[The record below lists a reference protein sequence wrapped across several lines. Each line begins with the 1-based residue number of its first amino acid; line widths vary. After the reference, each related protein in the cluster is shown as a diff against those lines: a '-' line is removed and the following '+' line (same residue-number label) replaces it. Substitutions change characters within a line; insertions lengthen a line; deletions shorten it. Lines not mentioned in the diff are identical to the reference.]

1 MPLYKI
7 LYTLVVAPLWWQKSS
22 NFLKLFL
29 CSYKKLF
36 YICNRNR
43 VNERAISSVGS
54 EHLPYKQGVTG
65 SNPVSPTTC
74 KTFLRYSFVCD
85 DIYRAISSVGSE
97 HLLYKQWVTGSN
109 PVSTTTYQTSM
120 RESFFCEYIDRAISS
135 VGSEHLPYKQ
145 GVTGSNP
152 VSPTISNKLFNFLKG
167 FFVF

>member
-65 SNPVSPTTC
+65 SNPVSPTT
-74 KTFLRYSFVCD
+74 F
-85 DIYRAISSVGSE
+85 
-97 HLLYKQWVTGSN
+97 
-109 PVSTTTYQTSM
+109 QTSK
-120 RESFFCEYIDRAISS
+120 RESFFIKILIGRLAQLVQSTCLTSR
-135 VGSEHLPYKQ
+135 GSLVRIQYRPPKQ
-145 GVTGSNP
+145 
-152 VSPTISNKLFNFLKG
+152 NKLFNFLKSL
-167 FFVF
+167 FVFRP

>member
-65 SNPVSPTTC
+65 SNPVSPTT
-74 KTFLRYSFVCD
+74 F
-85 DIYRAISSVGSE
+85 
-97 HLLYKQWVTGSN
+97 
-109 PVSTTTYQTSM
+109 QTSK
-120 RESFFCEYIDRAISS
+120 RESFFCKYIDRAISS

>member
-1 MPLYKI
+1 MPLYMI

-65 SNPVSPTTC
+65 SNPVSPTT
-74 KTFLRYSFVCD
+74 F
-85 DIYRAISSVGSE
+85 
-97 HLLYKQWVTGSN
+97 
-109 PVSTTTYQTSM
+109 QTSK
-120 RESFFCEYIDRAISS
+120 RESFFFKILIRRLA
-135 VGSEHLPYKQ
+135 HLVLNTSFTSRGTLVIIIYHPHI
-145 GVTGSNP
+145 N
-152 VSPTISNKLFNFLKG
+152 
-167 FFVF
+167 